1 MERTMTP
8 KVITPPAA
16 ALDLPALRLHCKIDL
31 IGGSHPDDTVLTAAL
46 DGARR
51 YAEHYTQTSI
61 GEQTLELAL
70 DAFPVSWITLPRG
83 PVTSITSVKYLDQ
96 AGGLQ
101 TLDPGAYKLDTYQT
115 PARLF
120 PAFGTSWPSTRC
132 EVNAVLIRYVAGAVT
147 AEIDQAVISAL
158 KLIVGHLYEN
168 REDSTPGTI
177 NNIPLGA
184 DALLDTVRVWSM

>member
-1 MERTMTP
+1 MTP
-8 KVITPPAA
+8 KVITPPAP

-31 IGGSHPDDTVLTAAL
+31 IGGSHPDDAVLTAAL

-61 GEQTLELAL
+61 GAQTLELAI
-70 DAFPVSWITLPRG
+70 DAFPASWITLPRG
-83 PVTSITSVKYLDQ
+83 PVTAITSVTYLDQ
-96 AGGLQ
+96 AGVLQ
-101 TLDPGAYKLDTYQT
+101 TLNSNAYKLDTYET

-120 PAFGTSWPSTRC
+120 PAFNTSWPSTRF
-132 EVNAVLIRYVAGAVT
+132 EVNAVLIRYIAGQPT

-158 KLIVGHLYEN
+158 KLITAHLYEN

-177 NNIPLGA
+177 SNIPLGA
-184 DALLDTVRVWSM
+184 DALLDTVKVWSM

>member
-1 MERTMTP
+1 MTP
-8 KVITPPAA
+8 KVITPPVA

-61 GEQTLELAL
+61 GAQTLELAL

-96 AGGLQ
+96 AGVLQ
-101 TLDPGAYKLDTYQT
+101 TLDPGAYKLDTYET

-120 PAFGTSWPSTRC
+120 PVFGTSWPSTRC

-158 KLIVGHLYEN
+158 KLITGHLYEN

-184 DALLDTVRVWSM
+184 NTLLDTVKVWSM

>member
-1 MERTMTP
+1 MTP
-8 KVITPPAA
+8 KVITPPVA

-61 GEQTLELAL
+61 GAQTLELAL

-96 AGGLQ
+96 AGVLQ
-101 TLDPGAYKLDTYQT
+101 TLDPGAYKLDTYET

-120 PAFGTSWPSTRC
+120 PVFGTSWPSTRC

-158 KLIVGHLYEN
+158 KLITGHLYEN
-168 REDSTPGTI
+168 REDSTPGTT

-184 DALLDTVRVWSM
+184 NTLLDTVKVWSM